1 MSVLCEY
8 ECECA
13 RLIMND
19 EFIQCSSRFCY
30 RVSFCC
36 YVLAF
41 VFCIHYTDTMKFY
54 CLYILYM
61 LSLLCRCAMN
71 NINIITVLYNCA
83 GRLPAVLLL
92 LFFFLLSCFV
102 FCVRYIVQRCF
113 SSGFLHSYYFTVSF
127 YSFSFPFLFIY
138 FLQTKKVHIL
148 SEHILFGLRLNIATS
163 ISFALKTLLALI

>member
-92 LFFFLLSCFV
+92 LFFFFAFV
-102 FCVRYIVQRCF
+102 FCFLCSLYCSEVLQQWFPSFLLFHCF
-113 SSGFLHSYYFTVSF
+113 LLFFLFSVSF
-127 YSFSFPFLFIY
+127 HLFSANEESAY
-138 FLQTKKVHIL
+138 F
-148 SEHILFGLRLNIATS
+148 E
-163 ISFALKTLLALI
+163 